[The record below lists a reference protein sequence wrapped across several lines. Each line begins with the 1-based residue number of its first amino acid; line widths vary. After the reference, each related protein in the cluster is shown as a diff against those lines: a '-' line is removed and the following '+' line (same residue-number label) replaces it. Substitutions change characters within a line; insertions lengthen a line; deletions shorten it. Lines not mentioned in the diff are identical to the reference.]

1 MATDAQGRKVSF
13 ENTVIIMTS
22 NAGSDRNQGAMGFGG
37 TVTQQSQEKAMKA
50 LQEIMRPEFI
60 NRIDQVVA
68 FNQLNERDFAAIA
81 RIMLGDLQ
89 ETLQGNG
96 IDLKFDD
103 LLVDFLVKKS
113 YSIKYGARN
122 LRRFIQKEIEDRAA
136 SAIISAYQNPITSI
150 SLSSDGEQILME
162 CH

>member
-1 MATDAQGRKVSF
+1 
-13 ENTVIIMTS
+13 
-22 NAGSDRNQGAMGFGG
+22 
-37 TVTQQSQEKAMKA
+37 MKA

-122 LRRFIQKEIEDRAA
+122 LRRFIQKEIEDRAS
-136 SAIISAYQNPITSI
+136 SAIISVYQNPITSI

>member
-1 MATDAQGRKVSF
+1 M
-13 ENTVIIMTS
+13 
-22 NAGSDRNQGAMGFGG
+22 
-37 TVTQQSQEKAMKA
+37 TQQSQEKAMKA
-50 LQEIMRPEFI
+50 LQGIMRPEFI